1 MGTRSWGGV
10 RGIRGEW
17 FLLDGGYIT
26 IPEDATYG
34 VDSQWAIEN
43 HGVDPDIPVDDTPGD
58 WMAGRDVQLQAAIDY
73 ILGGDEEASGQLAAA
88 AARALPAYPKEAGS
102 P

>member
-1 MGTRSWGGV
+1 MERGRGAACAVFGV
-10 RGIRGEW
+10 SG

-26 IPEDATYG
+26 VPEEAMYG

-58 WMAGRDVQLQAAIDY
+58 WCRDTMFNCSLPSTTFSGR
-73 ILGGDEEASGQLAAA
+73 
-88 AARALPAYPKEAGS
+88 
-102 P
+102 